1 MLHAYASSDVSSRYR
16 AVVEHPLLID
26 DFFHDDRRNVP
37 LDAKEVIS
45 SEYIIRLSMR
55 FYPLVDM
62 IIISACHAKLL
73 VIRAE
78 LNHEMEDVE
87 SIFLAWFLDMDAAEV
102 SFMCE
107 THLLVPLFPD
117 LHVANYNAEALERI
131 I

>member
-1 MLHAYASSDVSSRYR
+1 MPMRVRTSVREYR

-26 DFFHDDRRNVP
+26 DFFHDDRRNVA

-45 SEYIIRLSMR
+45 KFIIRFSMR

-62 IIISACHAKLL
+62 IIISACHAKVL

-87 SIFLAWFLDMDAAEV
+87 SIFLAWFWDMDAAEV
-102 SFMCE
+102 SFMRE
-107 THLLVPLFPD
+107 TQLLVPLFPD
-117 LHVANYNAEALERI
+117 LQVATPNAEALKSI

>member
-1 MLHAYASSDVSSRYR
+1 M
-16 AVVEHPLLID
+16 EHPLLID
-26 DFFHDDRRNVP
+26 DFFHDDCRNVP

-45 SEYIIRLSMR
+45 KFIIRFSMR

-87 SIFLAWFLDMDAAEV
+87 SIFLAWFWDMDAAEV
-102 SFMCE
+102 SFMRE
-107 THLLVPLFPD
+107 TRLLMP
-117 LHVANYNAEALERI
+117 
-131 I
+131 

>member
-1 MLHAYASSDVSSRYR
+1 M
-16 AVVEHPLLID
+16 VEHPLLID

-37 LDAKEVIS
+37 LDAKEVIPKF
-45 SEYIIRLSMR
+45 IIRFSMR

-73 VIRAE
+73 VICVE

-87 SIFLAWFLDMDAAEV
+87 SIFLAWFWDLDAAEV
-102 SFMCE
+102 SFMRE
-107 THLLVPLFPD
+107 THLLVPLFLD
-117 LHVANYNAEALERI
+117 LHVDTSKAEALESI